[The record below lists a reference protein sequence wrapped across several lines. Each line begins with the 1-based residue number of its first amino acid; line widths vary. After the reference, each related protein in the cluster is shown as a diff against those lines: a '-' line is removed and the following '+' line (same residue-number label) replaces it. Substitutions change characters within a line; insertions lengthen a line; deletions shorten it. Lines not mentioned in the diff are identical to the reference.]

1 MQTPP
6 LGTTGKAVKTT
17 SGRLRDLLQTL
28 GSLEGL
34 DERRRFFSDLCTP
47 AELQAMA
54 DRWHV
59 AKLLAEGVA
68 YREIYEQ
75 TGVSTATVTRVARA
89 LTHGD
94 GGYLAALAKNK
105 RRVHSA

>member
-1 MQTPP
+1 MKTANAR
-6 LGTTGKAVKTT
+6 LKELLVAV
-17 SGRLRDLLQTL
+17 
-28 GSLEGL
+28 GSLETP

-59 AKLLAEGVA
+59 AKLLADGLA

-75 TGVSTATVTRVARA
+75 SGVSTATVTRVARA

-94 GGYLAALAKNK
+94 GGYPAALEKSK
-105 RRVHSA
+105 RRVRRA